1 MVSYIMVILI
11 ADSQDAPKRSL
22 AIAKELG
29 VLSTNIPTAWGS
41 SIFLR
46 VDDNRVDCIK
56 AMIIGP
62 QDTPYENGCF
72 LFDIFL
78 PLEYNQRCPS
88 VKSMTTN
95 GGKYRYNPNLYP
107 DGVSSC
113 TKGTETDNQ
122 KVCLSLL
129 GTWSGPGW
137 IAGKS
142 TLLQVLISIQ
152 SLILCEEPY
161 LNEPGWAGQS
171 GVSEG
176 V

>member
-1 MVSYIMVILI
+1 M
-11 ADSQDAPKRSL
+11 
-22 AIAKELG
+22 
-29 VLSTNIPTAWGS
+29 LSTNMPTSWGS

-46 VDDNRVDCIK
+46 IDDDRMDCIK

-62 QDTPYENGCF
+62 KDTPYENGCF

-78 PLEYNQRCPS
+78 PLEYNQSCPS

-95 GGKYRYNPNLYP
+95 GGLYRYNPNLYA
-107 DGVSSC
+107 DGVSSDSFC
-113 TKGTETDNQ
+113 EALLTVQ

-137 IAGKS
+137 ISGKS

-161 LNEPGWAGQS
+161 INEPGWSNMG
-171 GVSEG
+171 GVSDQ
-176 V
+176 VVIWF